1 MVAGKFWH
9 VGNRTMQRLESDDS
23 PTVYIDGTLAAWGV
37 GNGGSD
43 MDTKYMTEDEA
54 YGE

>member
-1 MVAGKFWH
+1 MLATERCNDF
-9 VGNRTMQRLESDDS
+9 ESGDS

-43 MDTKYMTEDEA
+43 MDTKYMTADEA